1 VMHASYGENPQS
13 FMVWVHFNAP
23 QKYVV
28 SSGELGPADEYSA
41 RVDIEVDSPGPS
53 HVIRSVPLRAR
64 SGTARVHAPKD
75 LQTVSLSAPA
85 GKSSQQTLPLKNA
98 GNIDV
103 QLKLKGSDTEDCFS
117 VTPDELSLRVGQ
129 EQSIVVSFK
138 AQGSRKCRES
148 LLTILV
154 LPSGP
159 QYEVTLR
166 GEVVPEDSGKPA
178 IPLAA
183 VFGPGLASD
192 VPPILSNK
200 QFVAWGGVTL
210 GRAVQQK
217 LVLRNNSS
225 TATQQLRLLIRGQ
238 DQDCFQLQSM
248 FSVEERLTRHGELSI
263 RPREDVAVHLLFA
276 PTRVACMLAK
286 LEIKQSGVRPSQ
298 PGVKFTIPLSGYGG
312 TSNIIL
318 EDQRKQADGYVATL
332 NDVAAGRVS
341 KACLCVRNTGSRAAY
356 IKAVAFSNVQTRSVM
371 EPSVISLAPSQFV
384 LKERTQEVITVLM
397 KSTHREQTLCQ
408 SADALLA
415 TVCLFCG
422 DEVSRQQYRRL
433 RPAA

>member
-1 VMHASYGENPQS
+1 KNFLFFFPQNPES
-13 FMVWVHFNAP
+13 FMVWVHFKAP
-23 QKYVV
+23 QKYTV

-41 RVDIEVDSPGPS
+41 RVDIEVDCPGPS
-53 HVIRSVPLRAR
+53 HVIRSIPLRAR

-75 LQTVSLSAPA
+75 LQTVSLSAPL

-103 QLKLKGSDTEDCFS
+103 QLKLKVILTFTFLIRFGEYILLLFY
-117 VTPDELSLRVGQ
+117 
-129 EQSIVVSFK
+129 
-138 AQGSRKCRES
+138 S

-159 QYEVTLR
+159 QYEVILK
-166 GEVVPEDSGKPA
+166 GEVIPEDSGKRALPA
-178 IPLAA
+178 AAA
-183 VFGPGLASD
+183 VCGPGLTND

-217 LVLRNNSS
+217 LVLRNNSTDAS
-225 TATQQLRLLIRGQ
+225 QQLRLLIRGQ

-248 FSVEERLTRHGELSI
+248 FSPEERLTRHGELSI
-263 RPREDVAVHLLFA
+263 RPKEDVTVHLLFA

-318 EDQRKQADGYVATL
+318 EEQRKQADGYMATL
-332 NDVAAGRVS
+332 TDIAAGHIS
-341 KACLCVRNTGSRAAY
+341 KVCLCVRNTGSRAAF
-356 IKAVAFSNVQTRSVM
+356 IKAVAFSDVQTRSVM
-371 EPSVISLAPSQFV
+371 EPSIISLAPSQFV
-384 LKERTQEVITVLM
+384 LKERTQEV
-397 KSTHREQTLCQ
+397 
-408 SADALLA
+408 
-415 TVCLFCG
+415 
-422 DEVSRQQYRRL
+422 
-433 RPAA
+433 